1 MSVFERVKRCI
12 SWVFNLLALLTSLL
26 WFLRQPS
33 FEQLVVVFQLLSAL
47 LSGNHQ
53 SSGNPKTGV

>member
-1 MSVFERVKRCI
+1 
-12 SWVFNLLALLTSLL
+12 VFNLLALLTSLL